1 MSGDAGTI
9 EAIDRLIEQ
18 WAARIR
24 RSSGTT
30 VEAILMQAE
39 NVLGAISALRPH
51 GPKARRLLQM
61 RARLSQ
67 PMLSKL
73 EAIGRH
79 SGLMRLKVERLPPSV
94 SSLYLL
100 TREPWRQYLKAIEID
115 LRDMTRSEISRLRA
129 HAPQPMA
136 MRKLMTIKVPLD
148 IGEAERLQLIK
159 AIRSAVTQ
167 IAEDR
172 GIELRTDAGSRDV
185 KRRLNPAPIPAPPSC
200 HRKGRI

>member
-1 MSGDAGTI
+1 
-9 EAIDRLIEQ
+9 
-18 WAARIR
+18 
-24 RSSGTT
+24 
-30 VEAILMQAE
+30 
-39 NVLGAISALRPH
+39 
-51 GPKARRLLQM
+51 
-61 RARLSQ
+61 
-67 PMLSKL
+67 
-73 EAIGRH
+73 
-79 SGLMRLKVERLPPSV
+79 
-94 SSLYLL
+94 L

-200 HRKGRI
+200 HRQGRI